1 MGRYSDIESEIEE
14 SLETTITGDW
24 CIVTGVI
31 DGVTV
36 SAKADSRSQAVEK
49 LFARAH
55 TQIDAVESLQSK
67 RQFIR
72 MQSERMAEMID
83 IGVSEVP
90 EIY

>member
-1 MGRYSDIESEIEE
+1 MGRYSDIEAEIEE
-14 SLETTITGDW
+14 SIETTITGDW

-36 SAKADSRSQAVEK
+36 SAKADTRSQAVEK

-55 TQIDAVESLQSK
+55 TQIDDVESLQSN
-67 RQFIR
+67 RLFIR
-72 MQSERMAEMID
+72 MQSERMSEMIELG
-83 IGVSEVP
+83 IPEVP